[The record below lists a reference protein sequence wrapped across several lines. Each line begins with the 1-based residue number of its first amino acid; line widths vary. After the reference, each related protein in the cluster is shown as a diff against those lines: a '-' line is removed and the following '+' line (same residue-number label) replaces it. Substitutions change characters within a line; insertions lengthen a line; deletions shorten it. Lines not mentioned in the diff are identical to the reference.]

1 MPWGRPEIGE
11 FRDHENLRFSNDLTP
26 RRFTTVIGT
35 NTREE
40 FLRYGVSNPPSREPE
55 LGYYRIFLSNEET
68 TPRESVTIMRVSPFS
83 SVRHITMATLTISNL
98 HAEVAQEEGE
108 KILRGVDL
116 EVSSGEIHALMGPNG
131 SGKSTLAKVIAGHPA
146 YKVTEGSI
154 ALELTD
160 EDLSDIEAELDED
173 DYTWELLDLEP
184 NERAA
189 LGIFL
194 GFQYPVEI
202 EGVTM
207 TNFLRQALNAKLEE
221 REELFEEED
230 DEESDAEDD
239 AGYDTSPMEGP
250 ADDGDVSVAEFQQLL
265 QEKME
270 LLDMDSKFAQR
281 YLNAGFSGGEKK
293 QNEVLQAA
301 MLEPAV
307 AVLDE
312 IDSGLDIDRLQDVS
326 KGINALRD
334 EQGTGI
340 LQITHYQRILDYVE
354 PDYVHVMLDGE
365 VAKSGGPELAEQLEA
380 DGYDWV
386 REEAFADA

>member
-1 MPWGRPEIGE
+1 
-11 FRDHENLRFSNDLTP
+11 
-26 RRFTTVIGT
+26 
-35 NTREE
+35 
-40 FLRYGVSNPPSREPE
+40 
-55 LGYYRIFLSNEET
+55 
-68 TPRESVTIMRVSPFS
+68 
-83 SVRHITMATLTISNL
+83 MATLEIKNL
-98 HAEVAQEEGE
+98 HAEVAEDDGE
-108 KILRGVDL
+108 VILRGVDL
-116 EVSSGEIHALMGPNG
+116 EVRSGEIHALMGPNG
-131 SGKSTLAKVIAGHPA
+131 SGKSTTAKIVAGHPA
-146 YKVTEGSI
+146 YEVTDGEILLRLDGDEFGEEFEI
-154 ALELTD
+154 PEDMRTWDLLE
-160 EDLSDIEAELDED
+160 
-173 DYTWELLDLEP
+173 LEP

-194 GFQYPVEI
+194 GFQYPAEI

-221 REELFEEED
+221 REELFED
-230 DEESDAEDD
+230 DEAEEEEEE

-250 ADDGDVSVAEFQQLL
+250 ADEGEVGVAEFQQLM
-265 QEKME
+265 QEKMQ
-270 LLDMDSKFAQR
+270 LLDMDEKFAQR

-301 MLEPAV
+301 ILEPSI

-354 PDYVHVMLDGE
+354 PDHVHIMLDGK
-365 VAKSGGPELAEQLEA
+365 VVKSGDADLARELE
-380 DGYDWV
+380 DHGYDWV
-386 REEAFADA
+386 REEVYEAA

>member
-1 MPWGRPEIGE
+1 
-11 FRDHENLRFSNDLTP
+11 
-26 RRFTTVIGT
+26 
-35 NTREE
+35 
-40 FLRYGVSNPPSREPE
+40 
-55 LGYYRIFLSNEET
+55 
-68 TPRESVTIMRVSPFS
+68 
-83 SVRHITMATLTISNL
+83 MATLEISDL
-98 HAEVAQEEGE
+98 HVRVAEEGGE
-108 KILRGVDL
+108 RILRGVDL
-116 EVSSGEIHALMGPNG
+116 EVESGEIHALMGPNG

-146 YKVTEGSI
+146 YEVTGGSV
-154 ALELTD
+154 ALHLDEADLADVDADLDD
-160 EDLSDIEAELDED
+160 ED
-173 DYTWELLDLEP
+173 YHWELLEMEP

-194 GFQYPVEI
+194 GFQYPAEI

-207 TNFLRQALNAKLEE
+207 TNFLRQALNAKAEE
-221 REELFEEED
+221 REELFE
-230 DEESDAEDD
+230 DEEEEEEAADD

-250 ADDGDVSVAEFQQLL
+250 ADDGEIGVAEFQEILS
-265 QEKME
+265 EKME
-270 LLDMDSKFAQR
+270 LLDMDEKFMQR

-301 MLEPAV
+301 MLEPAI

-354 PDYVHVMLDGE
+354 PDHVHVMLDGE
-365 VAKSGGPELAEQLEA
+365 VAKSGGPELAEKLE
-380 DGYDWV
+380 DEGYDWV
-386 REEAFADA
+386 REDVYEAA